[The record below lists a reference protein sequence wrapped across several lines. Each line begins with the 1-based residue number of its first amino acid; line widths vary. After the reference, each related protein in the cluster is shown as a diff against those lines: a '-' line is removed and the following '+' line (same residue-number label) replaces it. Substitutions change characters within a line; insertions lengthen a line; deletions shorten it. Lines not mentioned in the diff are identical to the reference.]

1 MLFNPDWGIGNMP
14 IQLLLEDG
22 VLKATAPEDIEALR
36 RAHYGTH
43 RKGELILQP
52 EEALYVMDVRNAKCF
67 EDGKEL
73 SFNDIAQRFMRKKL
87 FAEYSTY
94 KDWRER
100 GLMVRSISESEGS
113 YSKNPVVKYPSKKL
127 TPPKAKVEG
136 LFFSDD
142 RITVVE
148 DPVIGRKLYD
158 DHWFGQYGSYK
169 AEDRGRLLKLD
180 KFETL
185 FLMKRSDL
193 FLRDMKVAELAE
205 ELNGD
210 PDFESMYEV
219 YDDWRMAGFVV
230 KSGFKFGTHF
240 RIYFPGASPVKSD
253 DWVHS
258 KHVLHVFPRTKRM
271 IIAEWARAIRV
282 AHGVRKTFILAI
294 PGKKMKKEKDE
305 GRATLSFLLYHR
317 IGGGIETPD
326 KYDPSFA
333 MLSLSEDE
341 MIGGAELARAIGGA
355 KHLGLDLMLAIADR
369 ETAVTYYRVKRID
382 LPGSKYE
389 YYEIEWA
396 QP

>member
-1 MLFNPDWGIGNMP
+1 MLFNPDWNIKNMA

-22 VLKATAPEDIEALR
+22 VIKATKPEDIEALR
-36 RAHYGTH
+36 RAHYGVH
-43 RKGELILQP
+43 RKGELILQL
-52 EEALYVMDVRNAKCF
+52 EDALYLIDVRNAKCL

-73 SFNDIAQRFMRKKL
+73 SFNDLAQRFMRRKL
-87 FAEYSTY
+87 FAEYATY

-100 GLMVRSISESEGS
+100 GLMVRPIHEAKTG
-113 YSKNPVVKYPSKKL
+113 YKKNPIVKYPSQKL
-127 TPPKAKVEG
+127 TPPKAKAEG
-136 LFFSDD
+136 MFFSDD
-142 RITVVE
+142 RIAVIE
-148 DPVIGRKLYD
+148 DPVVGRKLYD

-169 AEDRGRLLKLD
+169 AEERGRLLKLD

-193 FLRDMKVAELAE
+193 TLRGMKITELE
-205 ELNGD
+205 KELNKD
-210 PDFESMYEV
+210 PDFEAMYDV

-240 RIYFPGASPVKSD
+240 RIYFPGASPVKSGE
-253 DWVHS
+253 WVHS

-294 PGKKMKKEKDE
+294 PGKKMKKEKE
-305 GRATLSFLLYHR
+305 ESETALSFLLYHR
-317 IGGGIETPD
+317 AGNGIETPD
-326 KYDPSFA
+326 KHDPSFA

-341 MIGGAELARAIGGA
+341 MIGGAELARAIGEA

-369 ETAVTYYRVKRID
+369 ETAVTYYRVKRIE

>member
-1 MLFNPDWGIGNMP
+1 MP
-14 IQLLLEDG
+14 IQLLLENG
-22 VLKATAPEDIEALR
+22 VLKATSPEDTELLR
-36 RAHYGTH
+36 RAHYGLR
-43 RKGELILQP
+43 RKGEVILQP
-52 EEALYVMDVRNAKCF
+52 EEALYVVDVRNARCF
-67 EDGKEL
+67 ENGEEL
-73 SFNDIAQRFMRKKL
+73 TFNDIAQKFMRRKL
-87 FAEYSTY
+87 FAEYATY

-100 GLMVRSISESEGS
+100 GLIIRSISESKSG
-113 YSKNPVVKYPSKKL
+113 YKKNPVMKYPSQRL
-127 TPPKAKVEG
+127 TPPRAEIEG
-136 LFFSDD
+136 LFFIDD

-148 DPVIGRKLYD
+148 DPVIGKKLYD
-158 DHWFGQYGSYK
+158 EYWFGQYGSYK
-169 AEDRGRLLKLD
+169 AESRGRLLKLD

-193 FLRDMKVAELAE
+193 TLRGMKLSEITAEL
-205 ELNGD
+205 NKD

-240 RIYFPGASPVKSD
+240 RVYFPGASPVKSD

-294 PGKKMKKEKDE
+294 PGKKKKEKGGE
-305 GRATLSFLLYHR
+305 ETELSFILYHR
-317 IGGGIETPD
+317 TDNGVETPD
-326 KYDPSFA
+326 KHDPSFA

-341 MIGGAELARAIGGA
+341 MIGGAELSKAIGEA
-355 KHLGLDLMLAIADR
+355 KQLGLDLMLAIADR
-369 ETAVTYYRVKRID
+369 ETAVTYYRVKRIE